1 MSSEYCENLKKIE
14 LHAHLNGSL
23 SVKTIG
29 RLGMYFFCTASHKI
43 YVLLSVCWILI
54 SIKITVRLHKQNFPE
69 EQVPSAS
76 DIFKTATTFNDAYSI
91 FALAQQLVSIFTNI

>member
-1 MSSEYCENLKKIE
+1 MSSKYCENLKKIE

-43 YVLLSVCWILI
+43 YVLLSMLNINFN
-54 SIKITVRLHKQNFPE
+54 QN
-69 EQVPSAS
+69 
-76 DIFKTATTFNDAYSI
+76 YSS
-91 FALAQQLVSIFTNI
+91 FA